1 MRENFIRK
9 ARALEPTEE
18 ILPFPKVGLEVE
30 LGLFRDGI
38 PASSC
43 DFPEYEHIDTELGDS
58 QIELRTDP
66 VILYTLEN
74 LENELLSKEKAIA
87 GGVIDPVRIG
97 VIPNISVAETKV
109 ADKEKYRKVPA
120 FHDQKRG
127 SHINTLIGGVDFNRA
142 ACVGLF
148 CSTQVNL
155 QADSLADAVDKMN
168 RSFMISPYIVA
179 ASCNARI
186 VEGKDTQYNDIRM
199 PAWHASH
206 DTRNPEEV
214 RLGTE
219 TRIGTPN
226 SYFSSIDDYFGR
238 CISHPFI
245 LDDTDAAFEIGIG
258 LYWLDTR
265 IKFMGNPVVEYRAMS
280 PQPTAKEDIAM
291 TLFYIGRLTYSQM
304 TDEPLMDINH
314 VHANRDSA
322 MKDGLR
328 GKLISDGKLV
338 DSALAVENELN
349 KAELGLRSFGYDG
362 IQEYSHLI
370 RDRINKRKT
379 PSVCFAEDIT
389 KKNIQDALMQ
399 YRL

>member
-9 ARALEPTEE
+9 AKALEPVEE
-18 ILPFPKVGLEVE
+18 ALPFPKVGLEVE
-30 LGLFRDGI
+30 LGLFKDGT
-38 PASSC
+38 PASSSN
-43 DFPEYEHIDTELGDS
+43 FPEYEHIDTELGDS

-97 VIPNISVAETKV
+97 AIPNISVSEAKV
-109 ADKEKYRKVPA
+109 TDKEKYRKVPA
-120 FHDQKRG
+120 FHDQNRG
-127 SHINTLIGGVDFNRA
+127 SHIDTRIGGIDFNRA

-155 QADSLADAVDKMN
+155 QADSLTDAVDKMN

-186 VEGKDTQYNDIRM
+186 MEGKDTHYNDIRM

-206 DTRNPEEV
+206 DTRSPEEIIK
-214 RLGTE
+214 GTE

-238 CISHPFI
+238 CLSHPFI
-245 LDDTDAAFEIGIG
+245 LDDKDAAFEIGVG

-291 TLFYIGRLTYSQM
+291 TMFYIGRLTYSQM
-304 TDEPLMDINH
+304 TDEPLMPMNQ
-314 VHANRDSA
+314 VHANRASA

-328 GKLISDGKLV
+328 GKLICDGKLV
-338 DSALAVENELN
+338 DSAVAVENELN
-349 KAELGLRSFGYDG
+349 KAEFGLSSFGYDE

-370 RDRINKRKT
+370 RDRIKQRET
-379 PSVCFAEDIT
+379 PSVSFAEEI
-389 KKNIQDALMQ
+389 KKKHLQDAVMQ